1 MKVAPVVVA
10 CHPLIDVWNRS
21 HPSAGLKTTLESF
34 PSIAYQTERGVMGE
48 RHIALDY
55 RQLSSE
61 DQRTFNRWLTANAIA
76 GAVFAAGIVAMA
88 LIGSRSVGPHG
99 AAVASSTKG
108 SDTATSEPRP
118 KQSGVV
124 STQEPKT
131 RHRLF

>member
-1 MKVAPVVVA
+1 
-10 CHPLIDVWNRS
+10 
-21 HPSAGLKTTLESF
+21 
-34 PSIAYQTERGVMGE
+34 MGK

-108 SDTATSEPRP
+108 SDTCHVGAAPEAIRRGEHAGTQDATQTVLTADDYRMARASSLTAAGPA
-118 KQSGVV
+118 V
-124 STQEPKT
+124 S
-131 RHRLF
+131 RLSTARRECWGG